1 MKFQINVTNMC
12 MLCLAGG
19 QSSLD
24 DLLYLEALYTKLD
37 ADSSCC
43 KVFHSIHLKII
54 SESQPEYRY
63 KIIRFIR
70 KNNSNELKVIGT
82 VFLSVI
88 LFYIFFFR
96 IAVLNPLLNF

>member
-1 MKFQINVTNMC
+1 MKFQISVTNMC

-37 ADSSCC
+37 GDSSCR
-43 KVFHSIHLKII
+43 VFHNIHLKII

-63 KIIRFIR
+63 KIITFIR
-70 KNNSNELKVIGT
+70 KNNNNELKLIET
-82 VFLSVI
+82 VFLSVVFSFLI
-88 LFYIFFFR
+88 ALIIFLIR
-96 IAVLNPLLNF
+96 IPNYSL